1 MKLILL
7 VVLFE
12 AMANAANMCQMQ
24 PAYPPLANNTIG
36 WAVVDLDM
44 DPQDSWTAIVQPL
57 TAQIKNLISVVT
69 QFVPPEFLQKV
80 LTHCDNNS
88 PQEFLDRFPAPYG
101 DEISGIAT
109 ATGIPV
115 CEIILYNIFY
125 EVTGLYTSIVVQNT
139 DGHIYHGRN
148 LDFGVSPAWDKK
160 NNTWLMTEA
169 LRPLLVNI
177 NFQSQEKTAFM
188 TTQYAGY
195 VGVLTAVRPGA
206 FSLTVDSRFNA
217 DLDEYL
223 VKWLFNKQDTANWLA
238 FSTRTVMEN
247 YEDYASAVSAL
258 SNMVMIGPSYIIM
271 GGVNPGEGC
280 VITNAPNQTQALNVW
295 SIPEGRPIGKPW
307 YVIETNYDHWL
318 PPPKFDNRR
327 QPAED
332 CLAEVGQDNI
342 DLPTLYNVLHGIP
355 NRNKLTTYTA
365 LMDVAAGTLSSSLQ
379 WCWEADCPLI

>member
-1 MKLILL
+1 

-44 DPQDSWTAIVQPL
+44 DPQDRWTAIVQPL

-125 EVTGLYTSIVVQNT
+125 EVTGLCTSIVVQNT